1 MKTELGWRPGRESGA
16 ARCTLEHVLDEDAAL
31 SDLLLNDE
39 LFVIGSDEKNHDDE
53 LKDGGCGI
61 EWRMRRGEVVVGGER
76 GSGSARYL
84 KGQMRGLRNTRI
96 RTCLRFGQ
104 LRQRLNLAV

>member
-1 MKTELGWRPGRESGA
+1 MR
-16 ARCTLEHVLDEDAAL
+16 TLQHVLDEDAAL

-104 LRQRLNLAV
+104 PWTKAEFGCMTWTQSCLCPH